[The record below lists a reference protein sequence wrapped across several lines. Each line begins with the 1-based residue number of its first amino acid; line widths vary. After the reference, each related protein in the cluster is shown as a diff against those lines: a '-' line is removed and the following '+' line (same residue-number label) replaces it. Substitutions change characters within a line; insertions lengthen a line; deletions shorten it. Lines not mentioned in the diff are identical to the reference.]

1 MEHQTLNFTM
11 EIIFDAVTSY
21 VDDEKPQNH
30 MLSATSKCSSTTKTQ
45 PQ

>member
-21 VDDEKPQNH
+21 VDGEKPQNH